1 MKSTKRPVKQQ
12 KGSRISATWWIVG
25 LIAVILGLGLITLVG
40 QQQVGAI
47 NAQQFGLS
55 LGSPTAPVKLEE
67 YGDFQCPAC
76 GQFARTTLRQ
86 IIDKYV
92 NTNQVQITF
101 HNFAF
106 IGQESIRA
114 AEAAMCANDQ
124 NKFWDLYDTLFSNQ
138 AGENQG
144 AFNDDKLI
152 GFAQKLGLDMTQ
164 FQQCFSDHRHLAE
177 IQADTSNGQLRGVQ
191 STPTLFI
198 NKDTKI
204 LGAISLQQFEAQAG
218 PSLKK

>member
-1 MKSTKRPVKQQ
+1 MKSTRRPVKQR
-12 KGSRISATWWIVG
+12 KGPSISAMWWIVG
-25 LIAVILGLGLITLVG
+25 LIAIIFALGLITLVG

-47 NAQQFGLS
+47 NAQQFGMT
-55 LGSPTAPVKLEE
+55 LGSADAPVKLEE

-106 IGQESIRA
+106 IGQESFRA

-124 NKFWDLYDTLFSNQ
+124 NKFWDYYDTLFSNQ

-144 AFNDDKLI
+144 AFADDKLI
-152 GFAQKLGLDMTQ
+152 GFAQKMGLDMTQ
-164 FQQCFSDHRHLAE
+164 FQACFSDHRHLAA

-191 STPTLFI
+191 STPTLFV
-198 NKDTKI
+198 NKDKKL
-204 LGAISLQQFEAQAG
+204 LGAISLQQFEATAG
-218 PSLKK
+218 TLLKK